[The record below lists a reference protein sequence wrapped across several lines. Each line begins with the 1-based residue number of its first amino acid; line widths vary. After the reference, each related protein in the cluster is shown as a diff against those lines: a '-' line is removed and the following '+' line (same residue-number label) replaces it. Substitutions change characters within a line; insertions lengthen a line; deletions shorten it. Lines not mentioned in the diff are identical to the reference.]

1 MPSFLGEIGLKTKGE
16 IDLVDITFEVI
27 EKVRES
33 GIKDGNVTVFIPGAT
48 GAVTTI
54 EYEHSLLKDFKNCL
68 EELIPKNRGYGHPG
82 NAHSHL
88 RASILGPS
96 VSIPVKNGNPILG
109 TWQQVVFIELDTRP
123 RSRRII
129 VSVNGE

>member
-1 MPSFLGEIGLKTKGE
+1 MPSFLGEIALKTKGE

-27 EKVRES
+27 KKVRES
-33 GIKDGNVTVFIPGAT
+33 GIKNGIVTVFIPGAT

-54 EYEHSLLKDFKNCL
+54 EYEHNLLKDFKNCL
-68 EELIPKNRGYGHPG
+68 EELVPKNRSYGHPG

-96 VSIPVKNGNPILG
+96 VAIPVKNGDPILG
-109 TWQQVVFIELDTRP
+109 TWQQVVFIELDTHP

-129 VSVNGE
+129 VSVTGE

>member
-33 GIKDGNVTVFIPGAT
+33 GIKSGIVTVFIPGAT

-54 EYEHSLLKDFKNCL
+54 EYEHSLLTDFKNCL
-68 EELIPKNRGYGHPG
+68 EELIPKSRGYGHPG

-96 VSIPVKNGNPILG
+96 VSIPVKNGDPILG

-129 VSVNGE
+129 VSVTGE